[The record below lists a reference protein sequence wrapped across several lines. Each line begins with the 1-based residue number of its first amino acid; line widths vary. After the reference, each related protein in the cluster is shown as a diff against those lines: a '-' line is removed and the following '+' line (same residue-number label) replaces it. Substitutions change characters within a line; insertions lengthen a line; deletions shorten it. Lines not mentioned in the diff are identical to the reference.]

1 MRPVSEA
8 TSRVA
13 AKNFSRK
20 YIALGRLVN
29 QWTDIMGEEFAG
41 KAQPIKI
48 NYRKKRKGQKP
59 YATLDIGTTA
69 SNATILNYQKGV
81 ILERLNTLF
90 GDTWIKDIRFIITDT
105 ATEDAPI
112 VSRRKSP
119 LAMKDKKYLAEVL
132 DQIDDPD
139 IKEKLESLGKSI
151 LTDIKNES

>member
-29 QWTDIMGEEFAG
+29 QWTEIMGEEFAA

-48 NYRKKRKGQKP
+48 NYRKKRKDQKP

-90 GDTWIKDIRFIITDT
+90 GDTWIKDIRFVITE
-105 ATEDAPI
+105 A
-112 VSRRKSP
+112 VSDEQVYMSKRKTP

-139 IKEKLESLGKSI
+139 IKEKLESLGKS
-151 LTDIKNES
+151 LLADKKNES